1 MEWMR
6 DFDAFELAL
15 SSDSSY
21 NANLSRSLS
30 LTLDE
35 FYKDLTA
42 VGFSAVTGEGF
53 DEFLAAVD
61 AAVVEY
67 ETCVLLLNLSSI
79 VIDVILYFEE
89 ITVQNMIVYR
99 NFKPKRV
106 PKTKP
111 AKKINLKA
119 ISRKRIGR

>member
-1 MEWMR
+1 MVRHDYALEWMR
-6 DFDAFELAL
+6 DFDAFSSAL
-15 SSDSSY
+15 NSDSSY

-53 DEFLAAVD
+53 DEFLAAID

-67 ETCVLLLNLSSI
+67 ETYVAPFQYSWLMTYLAYLFSI
-79 VIDVILYFEE
+79 LGTIA
-89 ITVQNMIVYR
+89 QNT
-99 NFKPKRV
+99 N
-106 PKTKP
+106 
-111 AKKINLKA
+111 A
-119 ISRKRIGR
+119 

>member
-1 MEWMR
+1 MYHPQIDVVRHDYALEWMK
-6 DFDAFELAL
+6 DFDSFESAL

-42 VGFSAVTGEGF
+42 VGFSAVTGEGI
-53 DEFLAAVD
+53 DEFLTAVD

-67 ETCVLLLNLSSI
+67 ET
-79 VIDVILYFEE
+79 
-89 ITVQNMIVYR
+89 
-99 NFKPKRV
+99 
-106 PKTKP
+106 
-111 AKKINLKA
+111 
-119 ISRKRIGR
+119 

>member
-1 MEWMR
+1 MKHDYALEWMR
-6 DFDAFELAL
+6 DFDAFEAAL
-15 SSDSSY
+15 SNDSSY

-53 DEFLAAVD
+53 DEFLSAID

-67 ETCVLLLNLSSI
+67 ET
-79 VIDVILYFEE
+79 
-89 ITVQNMIVYR
+89 
-99 NFKPKRV
+99 
-106 PKTKP
+106 
-111 AKKINLKA
+111 
-119 ISRKRIGR
+119 

>member
-1 MEWMR
+1 MKHDYALEWMR
-6 DFDAFELAL
+6 DFDMFESAL

-42 VGFSAVTGEGF
+42 IGFSAATGEGF

-61 AAVVEY
+61 AAVIDY
-67 ETCVLLLNLSSI
+67 ETYMLNF
-79 VIDVILYFEE
+79 YF
-89 ITVQNMIVYR
+89 VYSLCP
-99 NFKPKRV
+99 F
-106 PKTKP
+106 
-111 AKKINLKA
+111 IHFFF
-119 ISRKRIGR
+119 